1 MTAELR
7 FDQVR
12 LPPACEA
19 LRAEVRSFIAQEVTA
34 GTFDPDR
41 PDHGDSHHLAFSRRV
56 GAKGWIG
63 MTWPKKYGGPRGKF
77 LPRAVGD
84 PEFPLGN
91 PPLRPPPPPHPHP
104 GPRPPS

>member
-1 MTAELR
+1 MPAELR

-63 MTWPKKYGGPRGKF
+63 MTWPKKYGGDPGSFLSRHLVTAGTRGAQHPAA
-77 LPRAVGD
+77 L
-84 PEFPLGN
+84 PLGA
-91 PPLRPPPPPHPHP
+91 
-104 GPRPPS
+104 S

>member
-1 MTAELR
+1 MPAELR

-63 MTWPKKYGGPRGKF
+63 MTWPKKYGGPQRS
-77 LPRAVGD
+77 LLQRALWAAEIRRANAPGA
-84 PEFPLGN
+84 L
-91 PPLRPPPPPHPHP
+91 PPLPTPHV
-104 GPRPPS
+104 